1 MRLSEYFLP
10 LLRENPSEAQIVSHR
25 LMLRAGMI
33 RQSSAG
39 IYSWL
44 PLGLRVLKKV
54 ERIVREEQDRAGA
67 QEILMPTIQPAELW
81 RESGRY
87 DDYGKE
93 MLRIRDRHDREMLY
107 GPTNE
112 EQVTE
117 IVRAAIKSYRDLP
130 KLLYHIQW
138 KFRDEVR
145 PRFGVMRGR
154 EFLMKDAYS
163 FDLDAAGARHSYN
176 KMFVAYLRTFARMGL
191 KAIPMRA
198 DTGPIGGDLSHEFII
213 LADTGESAVH
223 VHTDFIDTRLAGVRR
238 RRLGGIRRCSRWSI
252 IAPASTPRPTKCT
265 MPQAAAEVPATRS
278 SADGASRSARSS
290 ISATNIREP
299 MGAVVAG
306 PDGEP
311 VALEMGSYGIGVSRL
326 VGALIEANHDDAGI
340 VWPESVAP
348 FRVGLINLR
357 AGDARCRDAADD
369 LYGKLRGAGVEVL
382 YDDRDESPGA
392 KFAAMDLI
400 GLPEQL
406 VIGPRGIAA
415 GTVEIKDRRSGERHE
430 LSVDAALSRL
440 LRVIFNSFER
450 MVAFRYLRARRAEGF
465 VSVIAIFSLLG
476 IALGVATL
484 IIVMSVMN
492 GFRADLLGRILGLN
506 GDLGRLC
513 RDRFARRFRRCGAKG
528 AAGSGRHRGNPD
540 RRGPGHGDERCRRVG
555 RFGARHPARRIC
567 APCGSSRD
575 GSWPGRLPISAMTAS
590 PSAIAWPSSSGSA
603 SAAGSR

>member
-1 MRLSEYFLP
+1 MRLSGYFLP

-117 IVRAAIKSYRDLP
+117 IVRAAVRSYRDLP

-163 FDLDAAGARHSYN
+163 FDLDIAGARHSYN

-191 KAIPMRA
+191 QAIPMRA
-198 DTGPIGGDLSHEFII
+198 ETGPIGGDLSHEFII
-213 LADTGESAVH
+213 LADTGESGVH
-223 VHTDFIDTRLAGVRR
+223 VHTDFFEPDWQNFDDVGWEASALQQVVGRYT
-238 RRLGGIRRCSRWSI
+238 GIY
-252 IAPASTPRPTKCT
+252 AATDDVHD
-265 MPQAAAEVPATRS
+265 PQAAAQYGDRIVSRRGIEVGQIFYFG
-278 SADGASRSARSS
+278 DKYSR
-290 ISATNIREP
+290 P
-299 MGAVVAG
+299 MGALVAG
-306 PDGEP
+306 PDGEA

-340 VWPESVAP
+340 IWPESVAP

-357 AGDARCRDAADD
+357 SGDARCRSAADD
-369 LYGKLRGAGVEVL
+369 LYAKLLYAGVEVL

-392 KFAAMDLI
+392 KFATMDLI
-400 GLPEQL
+400 GVPDQL

-415 GTVEIKDRRSGERHE
+415 GTVELKARRSGERVE
-430 LSVDAALSRL
+430 VSLDTALDRL
-440 LRVIFNSFER
+440 
-450 MVAFRYLRARRAEGF
+450 
-465 VSVIAIFSLLG
+465 
-476 IALGVATL
+476 T
-484 IIVMSVMN
+484 
-492 GFRADLLGRILGLN
+492 
-506 GDLGRLC
+506 
-513 RDRFARRFRRCGAKG
+513 
-528 AAGSGRHRGNPD
+528 
-540 RRGPGHGDERCRRVG
+540 
-555 RFGARHPARRIC
+555 
-567 APCGSSRD
+567 AP
-575 GSWPGRLPISAMTAS
+575 
-590 PSAIAWPSSSGSA
+590 
-603 SAAGSR
+603 